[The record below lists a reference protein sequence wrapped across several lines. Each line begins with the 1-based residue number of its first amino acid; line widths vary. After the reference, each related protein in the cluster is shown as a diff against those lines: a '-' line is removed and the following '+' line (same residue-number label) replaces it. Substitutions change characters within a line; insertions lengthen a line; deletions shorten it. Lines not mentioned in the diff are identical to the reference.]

1 MTDGR
6 IVVHNN
12 VDFSIG
18 FFALRLDEAGA
29 DGTGSADDE
38 HRLSGDFFA
47 EGVPVGL
54 DVGAEHGYR
63 ALGDVL
69 TDELI

>member
-1 MTDGR
+1 MK
-6 IVVHNN
+6 
-12 VDFSIG
+12 
-18 FFALRLDEAGA
+18 LEPMEP
-29 DGTGSADDE
+29 GSADDE